1 MTTASSTP
9 TPDSLALDAAAS
21 PSVDAVQAAALA
33 TSRQQR
39 GWLGVYLDLTKARL
53 SALVLLTTAVGF
65 IVAMPVGIDWA
76 LLLWTILGTGLAAG
90 SAAAYNQVWEVPRDR
105 RMVRTQSRP
114 LVAGRM
120 SSVHAFVAAT
130 VMGYLG
136 VMTLAIFV
144 NFAAAGLALL
154 TILLYVLIYT
164 PLKALTT
171 LNTLIGAVCGA
182 IPPMIGW
189 VAARGAIEPGAWILG
204 LILFVWQLPHF
215 LALAWLYRD
224 DYQRGGFIML
234 PMRDPAGELTA
245 QVTVLTAVLLIP
257 ICLIGTLLG
266 VAGLWYAIGSFLL
279 GLWLVALSVRFY
291 RQRTNANARR
301 VFFASIVYLPILLIL
316 LMVDRGPISTGGFL
330 PGGASPKESA
340 ATASLTA
347 LREAPATP
355 AANPLP

>member
-1 MTTASSTP
+1 MTTVRSTP
-9 TPDSLALDAAAS
+9 TPDPIALDATAS
-21 PSVDAVQAAALA
+21 TADAVQAAALA

-39 GWLGVYLDLTKARL
+39 GWLGIYLDLTKARL

-120 SSVHAFVAAT
+120 SSVHAFIAAT
-130 VMGYLG
+130 LMGYLG
-136 VMTLAIFV
+136 VMTLAVFV

-164 PLKALTT
+164 PLKAHST
-171 LNTLIGAVCGA
+171 LNTLVGAVCGA

-204 LILFVWQLPHF
+204 LMLFVWQLPHF

-224 DYQRGGFIML
+224 DYERGGFIML
-234 PMRDPAGELTA
+234 PMRDRDGELTA

-266 VAGLWYAIGSFLL
+266 VAGLWYAFGSLLL

-291 RQRTNANARR
+291 RNRTNANARR

-316 LMVDRGPISTGGFL
+316 LMLDRGPINSGGFL
-330 PGGASPKESA
+330 SNEAVPAGTS
-340 ATASLTA
+340 ATATQTA
-347 LREAPATP
+347 LRESSAPRS
-355 AANPLP
+355 ANLLP

>member
-1 MTTASSTP
+1 MTTARSTP
-9 TPDSLALDAAAS
+9 TPDPIAFDATVSSA
-21 PSVDAVQAAALA
+21 DAVEAAALA
-33 TSRQQR
+33 TSRRQR

-114 LVAGRM
+114 LVAGRIG
-120 SSVHAFVAAT
+120 SAHAFIAAT
-130 VMGYLG
+130 LMGYLG

-164 PLKALTT
+164 PLKARST
-171 LNTLIGAVCGA
+171 LNTLVGAVCGA

-234 PMRDPAGELTA
+234 PMRDRDGELTA

-257 ICLIGTLLG
+257 VCLIGTLLG
-266 VAGLWYAIGSFLL
+266 VAGLWYAFGSLVL

-301 VFFASIVYLPILLIL
+301 VFFASILYLPALLIL
-316 LMVDRGPISTGGFL
+316 LMIDRGPINTGGFL
-330 PGGASPKESA
+330 PHEAVPAGSSA
-340 ATASLTA
+340 MTARTA
-347 LREAPATP
+347 LRETSATHS
-355 AANPLP
+355 ANLLP